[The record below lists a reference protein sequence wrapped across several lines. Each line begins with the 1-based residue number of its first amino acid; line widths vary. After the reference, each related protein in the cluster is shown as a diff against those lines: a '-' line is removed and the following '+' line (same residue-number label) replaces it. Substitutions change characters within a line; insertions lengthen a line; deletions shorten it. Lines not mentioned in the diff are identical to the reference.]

1 MLPMAMA
8 RGQVLQ
14 LQTSPRCGPSGHNSN
29 TLKLQP
35 QSALQIKLPLLF
47 VQVTVV
53 HYLHKT
59 NRLMQI
65 IDINAGVKKSTIRM
79 NRVNSSSNMSI
90 SLVALCKLGL
100 LSGQS

>member
-1 MLPMAMA
+1 
-8 RGQVLQ
+8 
-14 LQTSPRCGPSGHNSN
+14 
-29 TLKLQP
+29 
-35 QSALQIKLPLLF
+35 
-47 VQVTVV
+47 
-53 HYLHKT
+53 
-59 NRLMQI
+59 MQI